1 MASTAGNSSNKWVKY
16 CVDHA
21 AEMSSYVKSLEEDE
35 ALNKVNEKIN
45 IPTSKLK
52 ELKNILSRMY
62 TALQESFEAKQ
73 QVCMFISLGMKKYSS
88 IGVRQQKEKQSK
100 TKIAERGPDVQCNQ
114 RNAKSTRKDVKG
126 EKSVR
131 GKHWLPCN
139 YCFTYVQSLISPSSI
154 CCRAKSIQW
163 TCK

>member
-1 MASTAGNSSNKWVKY
+1 MASTADNSSNKWVKY
-16 CVDHA
+16 CVEHA

-73 QVCMFISLGMKKYSS
+73 QVCMVISLGMKKYSS

-100 TKIAERGPDVQCNQ
+100 TKIAERGHDVQCNQ

>member
-52 ELKNILSRMY
+52 KLKNILSRMY
-62 TALQESFEAKQ
+62 TALQESLRQNIRF
-73 QVCMFISLGMKKYSS
+73 VCLF
-88 IGVRQQKEKQSK
+88 R
-100 TKIAERGPDVQCNQ
+100 
-114 RNAKSTRKDVKG
+114 
-126 EKSVR
+126 
-131 GKHWLPCN
+131 
-139 YCFTYVQSLISPSSI
+139 
-154 CCRAKSIQW
+154 
-163 TCK
+163 